1 MKLKILAIASLLFST
16 SLFASSAGAETDI
29 LQRSVN
35 FLIFAALIYYLLAD
49 KLKGFFAART
59 ASIAKSYE
67 DAENKIKEA
76 KAALE
81 EARAKKEEASR
92 LAVDLVASAK
102 NDAILQSKKVLEM
115 ADEECVR
122 IQKSAA
128 EEKAMIKKKMIMDSI
143 EETLNDM
150 FERDGFGVADS
161 EFAKIIAK
169 RVA

>member
-1 MKLKILAIASLLFST
+1 MNLKIVAIASLLFST
-16 SLFASSAGAETDI
+16 SLFASSAGSETDI

-49 KLKGFFAART
+49 KLKGFFADRT

-81 EARAKKEEASR
+81 EAKAKREEASK
-92 LAVDLVASAK
+92 LAAELVASAK
-102 NDAILQSKKVLEM
+102 NDAILQSKKIVEM

-128 EEKAMIKKKMIMDSI
+128 EEKAMIKKKMIIDSI